1 MLLWKYQQTGSR
13 ISLVGAVGR
22 WDDEDGYRLEQ
33 TVSRSDLS
41 QNLLLF
47 SWWRINTPC
56 METRTPTVARRI
68 AVADALTSIKVR
80 TDRTTSSGHAEMDS
94 VRLILGMGPAERIVG
109 QRKMQWRRCKS
120 NDRVVK
126 IAPSDFKLNMLG
138 VQIPQQ

>member
-1 MLLWKYQQTGSR
+1 
-13 ISLVGAVGR
+13 
-22 WDDEDGYRLEQ
+22 
-33 TVSRSDLS
+33 
-41 QNLLLF
+41 
-47 SWWRINTPC
+47 

-80 TDRTTSSGHAEMDS
+80 TDRATSSGHAEMDS
-94 VRLILGMGPAERIVG
+94 VRLILGMRPAERTVG
-109 QRKMQWRRCKS
+109 QSKMQWRRCKS